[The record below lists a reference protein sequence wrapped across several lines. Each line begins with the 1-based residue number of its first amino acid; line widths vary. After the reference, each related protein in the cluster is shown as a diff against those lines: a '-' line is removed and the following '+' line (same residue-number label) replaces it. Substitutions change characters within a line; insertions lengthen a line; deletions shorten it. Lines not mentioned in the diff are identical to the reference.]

1 MEKQKVENRKRKIS
15 SVENTVM
22 FSILIKYWEWKM
34 IKKEI
39 RENICEDKGWNFI
52 RDYEKHHTIQEAPE
66 NSRYNIFFKSLHR
79 DIMMELVKAAGERK
93 TKLIQN
99 NDRLTASF
107 SFIRN
112 TEATRKYSDM
122 FDVLKINNCQLGKIP
137 FINEGEIKDIFTS
150 TKTEFTTRMLEWI
163 SKGMHFLKI

>member
-1 MEKQKVENRKRKIS
+1 
-15 SVENTVM
+15 
-22 FSILIKYWEWKM
+22 
-34 IKKEI
+34 
-39 RENICEDKGWNFI
+39 
-52 RDYEKHHTIQEAPE
+52 
-66 NSRYNIFFKSLHR
+66 
-79 DIMMELVKAAGERK
+79 MMELVKAAGERK

-150 TKTEFTTRMLEWI
+150 TKTEFTTRMLE
-163 SKGMHFLKI
+163 